1 MSRVEGLELRRP
13 PGRTPMGVDDS
24 AIPESDRQLV
34 VLERRK
40 PRIWGS
46 FKLTLVFLM
55 SIGIAIAMRT
65 MSDVRKENI
74 DPLDYRTRT
83 DRILSQT
90 PLIDGH
96 NDLPFLIRLQL
107 NNQIYENKLPFGQ
120 G

>member
-1 MSRVEGLELRRP
+1 
-13 PGRTPMGVDDS
+13 
-24 AIPESDRQLV
+24 
-34 VLERRK
+34 
-40 PRIWGS
+40 
-46 FKLTLVFLM
+46 M

-65 MSDVRKENI
+65 MGDVLKENI

-107 NNQIYENKLPFGQ
+107 NNQIYENNLPFGQ